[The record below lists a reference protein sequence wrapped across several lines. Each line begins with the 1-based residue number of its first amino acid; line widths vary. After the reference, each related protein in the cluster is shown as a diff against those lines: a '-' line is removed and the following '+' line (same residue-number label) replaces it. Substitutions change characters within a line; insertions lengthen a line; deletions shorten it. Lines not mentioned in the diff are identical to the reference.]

1 MIKAAVLVVLTALCC
16 WILFR
21 FALRVEAVHQTN
33 TGILSRFQHSA
44 GWKYTNAVYKHK
56 KPEAMTHVNFTT
68 SGVALTD
75 PK

>member
-1 MIKAAVLVVLTALCC
+1 MKSTNNTIKAAALVVLTAFSC
-16 WILFR
+16 WLLFR
-21 FALRVEAVHQTN
+21 STRRDGN
-33 TGILSRFQHSA
+33 TRMQFIN
-44 GWKYTNAVYKHK
+44 TK